1 MTLPCH
7 GSNTGST
14 PVRIVAL
21 WAHVH
26 LVIVIMNAIQTIKAT
41 YDYDQCKEIVDHGCQ
56 SGVCSEHIYYGDTVK
71 FFEQHAEEITREL
84 VDNFGTDFLKETF
97 NSNDANLTCYMND
110 LTWAFIELSA
120 MRIVDEIENTTQE
133 EESDSSYNPPRSMTE
148 ARYAFA

>member
-1 MTLPCH
+1 MQ
-7 GSNTGST
+7 S
-14 PVRIVAL
+14 AFD
-21 WAHVH
+21 
-26 LVIVIMNAIQTIKAT
+26 TIKDT
-41 YDYDQCKEIVDHGCQ
+41 YDYEKCKEIANHGCQ
-56 SGVCSEHIYYGDTVK
+56 SGVCHEHIYYGDTVK

-120 MRIVDEIENTTQE
+120 MRIVDEFENTTQE

>member
-1 MTLPCH
+1 MQ
-7 GSNTGST
+7 S
-14 PVRIVAL
+14 AFD
-21 WAHVH
+21 
-26 LVIVIMNAIQTIKAT
+26 TIKDT
-41 YDYDQCKEIVDHGCQ
+41 YDYETCKEIANHGCQ
-56 SGVCSEHIYYGDTVK
+56 SGVCHEHIYYGDTVK

-148 ARYAFA
+148 ARYAFAWLSNYAWLTGCGYSLTVKL

>member
-1 MTLPCH
+1 MQ
-7 GSNTGST
+7 S
-14 PVRIVAL
+14 AFD
-21 WAHVH
+21 
-26 LVIVIMNAIQTIKAT
+26 TIKDT
-41 YDYDQCKEIVDHGCQ
+41 YDYETCKEIANHGCQ
-56 SGVCSEHIYYGDTVK
+56 SGVCHEHIYYGDTVK

-110 LTWAFIELSA
+110 LAWAFIELSA
-120 MRIVDEIENTTQE
+120 MRIVDEFENTTQE

>member
-1 MTLPCH
+1 MQ
-7 GSNTGST
+7 S
-14 PVRIVAL
+14 AFD
-21 WAHVH
+21 
-26 LVIVIMNAIQTIKAT
+26 TIKDT
-41 YDYDQCKEIVDHGCQ
+41 YDYETCKEIANHGCQ
-56 SGVCSEHIYYGDTVK
+56 SGMCHEHIYYGDTVK

-120 MRIVDEIENTTQE
+120 MRIVDEFENTTQE

>member
-1 MTLPCH
+1 MQ
-7 GSNTGST
+7 S
-14 PVRIVAL
+14 AFD
-21 WAHVH
+21 
-26 LVIVIMNAIQTIKAT
+26 TIKDT
-41 YDYDQCKEIVDHGCQ
+41 YDYETCKEIANHGCQ
-56 SGVCSEHIYYGDTVK
+56 SGVCHEHIYYGDTVK

-120 MRIVDEIENTTQE
+120 MRIVDEFENTTQE

>member
-1 MTLPCH
+1 MQ
-7 GSNTGST
+7 S
-14 PVRIVAL
+14 AFD
-21 WAHVH
+21 
-26 LVIVIMNAIQTIKAT
+26 TIKDT
-41 YDYDQCKEIVDHGCQ
+41 YDYETCKEIVNHGCQ
-56 SGVCSEHIYYGDTVK
+56 SGVCHEHIYYGDTVK

-120 MRIVDEIENTTQE
+120 MRIIDEIENTTQE

>member
-1 MTLPCH
+1 MQ
-7 GSNTGST
+7 SAYDE
-14 PVRIVAL
+14 I
-21 WAHVH
+21 
-26 LVIVIMNAIQTIKAT
+26 IET
-41 YDYDQCKEIVDHGCQ
+41 YDKETMEEIANHGCQ
-56 SGVCSEHIYYGDTVK
+56 SGVCHEHIYYGDTVK

-120 MRIVDEIENTTQE
+120 MRIVDEFENTTQE